1 MKYPARFFD
10 GKSARPQQ
18 VQVEVTRQGLN
29 IHLEDDQQVVFWEQ
43 ESIREVMANSS
54 SVNRIHHRDGALL
67 EVEDPDFLKT
77 IRITFPKQAGQ
88 SIADRLSAMNWQ
100 TMVSIVVIVGVAVFL
115 LAWTVIPWMGEQAAG
130 YVPQSYEEDL
140 GESIYE
146 AMLPGMEVDSQRT
159 ELLEQM
165 VSRADFKS
173 GYPLRFVVVNDEQKN
188 AFALPGG
195 RIVVYSGILEV
206 MNDHAELMGLL
217 SHEVSHVNHRHSL
230 RAIFRQLSTY
240 LFVSLIFN
248 DLSAVSSIVV
258 DQAQQLQS
266 LSYSR
271 ELEKEAD
278 LEGLEL
284 MIHNRFDPMG
294 MPDLFKNML
303 EKEDEFTGSI
313 LEFLSTHPVSTE
325 RIDYL
330 KKEIKRSNYQVADH
344 AELDEAWEKLKSLPK
359 EEKPED

>member
-10 GKSARPQQ
+10 GKSARPYQ

-29 IHLEDDQQVVFWEQ
+29 IHLEDDQQVVFWEK
-43 ESIREVMANSS
+43 ESIREVMANSTT
-54 SVNRIHHRDGALL
+54 VNRIHHQDGALL

-77 IRITFPKQAGQ
+77 IRITFPEQAGQ
-88 SIADRLSAMNWQ
+88 SIADRLSAMKWQ

-165 VSRADFKS
+165 VRRADFKS
-173 GYPLRFVVVNDEQKN
+173 GYPLRFVVVKDEQKN

-206 MNDHAELMGLL
+206 MKGHAELMGLL

-284 MIHNRFDPMG
+284 MIYNRFDPMG
-294 MPDLFKNML
+294 MPNLFKNML

-313 LEFLSTHPVSTE
+313 PEFLSTHPVSTE

-330 KKEIKRSNYQVADH
+330 KKEIKRNNYQVADH